1 MARKIL
7 IVEDTPESLEM
18 YAMLLENRGYLPLK
32 AEDGETAL
40 KLASTEIPDLI
51 ILDKMLPGISG
62 SEVCKIIKSDYK
74 LSHIPVIIMTA
85 KNDTPVDVAKDFEV
99 GADDYLKKPFESD
112 ILLSHIDKFLK
123 SIDYQKDGVE
133 KLVKN
138 GDLVLDLGAREVR
151 VKNERVLLTRKEFD
165 LLYLL
170 LRKTGQG
177 IDKKDIADIVWGYN
191 FPQIYVT
198 IDNHIL
204 NLKRK
209 LGKEVAKRII
219 SLSDGGYEFSES

>member
-18 YAMLLENRGYLPLK
+18 YAMLLENKGYLPLK

-40 KLASTEIPDLI
+40 KLVRTEMPDLI

-62 SEVCKIIKSDYK
+62 PEVCKAIKDDYK
-74 LSHIPVIIMTA
+74 LSHIPLIIITA
-85 KNDTPVDVAKDFEV
+85 KDDMPDDMAKDFEV
-99 GADDYLKKPFESD
+99 GADDYLRKPFDSD
-112 ILLSHIDKFLK
+112 ILLAHIDKFLK
-123 SIDYQKDGVE
+123 SIDYQKDGVD
-133 KLVKN
+133 KFIKN
-138 GDLVLDLGAREVR
+138 GDLVLDLSTREVR
-151 VKNERVLLTRKEFD
+151 VKNERILLTRKEFD